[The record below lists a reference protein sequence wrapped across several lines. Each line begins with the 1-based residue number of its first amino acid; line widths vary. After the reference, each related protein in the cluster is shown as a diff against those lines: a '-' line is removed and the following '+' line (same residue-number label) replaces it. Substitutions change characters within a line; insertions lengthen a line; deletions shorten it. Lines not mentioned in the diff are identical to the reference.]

1 MKQLTRLEKEQNNLK
16 AVLKAEISHLQGLT
30 NTDEYDKIIEWSQAL
45 IETAYLLEK
54 GKHLIIINKLIDK
67 TE

>member
-1 MKQLTRLEKEQNNLK
+1 MKQLTRLEKDQNTLRV
-16 AVLKAEISHLQGLT
+16 VLKSEISHLQRLAD
-30 NTDEYDKIIEWSQAL
+30 TDEYDKIIEWSQAL

-54 GKHLIIINKLIDK
+54 DKHLIIINKLIDK